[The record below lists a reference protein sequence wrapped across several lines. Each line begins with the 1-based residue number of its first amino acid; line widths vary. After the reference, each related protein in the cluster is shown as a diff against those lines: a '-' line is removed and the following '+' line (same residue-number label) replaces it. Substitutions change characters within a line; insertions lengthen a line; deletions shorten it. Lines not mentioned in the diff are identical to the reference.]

1 MNPHVI
7 KNLVEIEN
15 LNQIKS
21 TLIWLIDNLLHKEF
35 TKVSNWQS
43 KKSNKNYTSDSI
55 KNEFISFIFE
65 QKEKK
70 KLYSYRRNSQE
81 LLD

>member
-1 MNPHVI
+1 MINR
-7 KNLVEIEN
+7 
-15 LNQIKS
+15 Q
-21 TLIWLIDNLLHKEF
+21 F
-35 TKVSNWQS
+35 TTQRIYISVKLTIQ
-43 KKSNKNYTSDSI
+43 KSNKNYTLDSI

-65 QKEKK
+65 QKAKK